1 MDAKKA
7 VLVLNGVFPD
17 PSILTS
23 YNSSAYIKIAVD
35 GGLKY
40 FRHANISPDILIGDL
55 DSVSLDD
62 RAWAEQQSVQIL
74 QYPPEKDTSDFE
86 LALTWVIQQGIP
98 WVRILAALGGRL
110 DQTMANCFLLMNDQ
124 LNGMDVRFEDG
135 KEEVCLIQHSIT
147 LHGQPGD
154 IVSLIPLQPVV
165 YGVTTHDLKYPLHDE
180 DLSMHQAR
188 GISNVM
194 LTTSAAVEIKEGLC
208 LIIHTRQ
215 GR

>member
-7 VLVLNGVFPD
+7 VLVLNGEFPD
-17 PSILTS
+17 PNILAS
-23 YNSSAYIKIAVD
+23 YDSSAYIKIAVD

-40 FRHANISPDILIGDL
+40 FRHAKISPDILIGDL
-55 DSVSLDD
+55 DSISSED

-74 QYPPEKDTSDFE
+74 QYPPEKDASDFE
-86 LALTWVIQQGIP
+86 LALKWLINQGIP

-110 DQTMANCFLLMNDQ
+110 DQSMANCFLLMNDQ

-135 KEEVCLIQHSIT
+135 KEEVCLIHQSVI

-154 IVSLIPLQPVV
+154 IVSLIPLQTVV
-165 YGVTTHDLKYPLHDE
+165 HGVTTHDLKYPLHDE
-180 DLSMHQAR
+180 DLFMVQAR

-194 LTTSAAVEIKEGLC
+194 LTTSAAIEVKEGVC
-208 LIIHTRQ
+208 LLIHTRQ